1 MSKASSELHLDQR
14 PIALAGFM
22 GVGKTTVGRLLA
34 EALGRPFYD
43 TDSCVEAAS
52 GRSFEDFFLNDEEP
66 EFRRREAEAVAD
78 LLNKE
83 AVVIALGGG
92 ALLDETSRSALRERS
107 ILLHLHVPWKEL
119 RVYVPGLIATR
130 PLMRGKTMAEIH
142 QLYIRRQT
150 TYRSAALRITIHRD
164 NPAEAV
170 ADVQRALRGGVAPL
184 RPRRAVR

>member
-1 MSKASSELHLDQR
+1 MSKAPSELHLDQR

-43 TDSCVEAAS
+43 TDSYVEAAS
-52 GRSFEDFFLNDEEP
+52 GRSVEDFFLNDEEP

-78 LLNKE
+78 LLNKG

-92 ALLDETSRSALRERS
+92 ALLDETSRSALSKRS
-107 ILLHLHVPWKEL
+107 LLLHLHVPWKEL

-142 QLYIRRQT
+142 QLYIRRQM

-164 NPAEAV
+164 SPAEAA
-170 ADVQRALRGGVAPL
+170 ADVQRALRGEVAPP
-184 RPRRAVR
+184 RHRRAVR